1 MQAVQFTFKWVQG
14 LVFMQILGILIP
26 NKQDVFLVTI
36 YLFML
41 YVLFSQYRSC
51 DNTLG
56 NCFFQITPYSRAY
69 LRIIYEETKGQV
81 PLGPLMRKQNLQA
94 KEVYWG
100 EATETL
106 VSRIQTHTRAS
117 GIRTLILCCL

>member
-26 NKQDVFLVTI
+26 NKQDVFLVII

-56 NCFFQITPYSRAY
+56 NCFFQITP
-69 LRIIYEETKGQV
+69 
-81 PLGPLMRKQNLQA
+81 
-94 KEVYWG
+94 
-100 EATETL
+100 
-106 VSRIQTHTRAS
+106 
-117 GIRTLILCCL
+117 